1 MNQVSHFQHFTRSEG
16 SGWDFISPIG
26 LTWIP
31 IRIFVFSDYQHVNG
45 TRSYLFTVSPHL
57 IPIHSDQKGEGY
69 VDGKTRPQET
79 RPNLGF

>member
-26 LTWIP
+26 LTRIP
-31 IRIFVFSDYQHVNG
+31 IRFFVFSDYQHVNG

-57 IPIHSDQKGEGY
+57 IPIHSVKKVKAKLTENPDFEKL
-69 VDGKTRPQET
+69 VPI
-79 RPNLGF
+79 